1 MIIAIILLA
10 LGELYLLWLHVSTCK
25 LMSKML
31 RELGDM
37 LKEGDLDERKTES
50 KKV

>member
-1 MIIAIILLA
+1 MIWIAIILLT

-31 RELGDM
+31 REFGDII
-37 LKEGDLDERKTES
+37 KES
-50 KKV
+50 KE

>member
-1 MIIAIILLA
+1 MTIVIILLA

-37 LKEGDLDERKTES
+37 LKEGDLDERETES
-50 KKV
+50 